1 MPSHRSLFF
10 KEPKPSI
17 SLDHRSNISWIFSIG
32 AIFLGFIGFVLS
44 ILSASKWLF
53 SYVVTLYLF
62 PKAKPFVEDIL
73 DNEYV
78 LDVVLGLSIFII
90 VLFIVLM
97 INKGISKAVS
107 YSGIGT
113 LDKVFGFFF
122 GFLRAYVISVCIF
135 ATLDIIYN
143 HNKWPINLD
152 QSISFPY
159 VLKGSNYLIK
169 EFPNEKNYQDTK
181 EKVQEL

>member
-1 MPSHRSLFF
+1 MFDQFLNFFDKFQLFDLIYLTLTILSLI
-10 KEPKPSI
+10 KCSSK
-17 SLDHRSNISWIFSIG
+17 
-32 AIFLGFIGFVLS
+32 GFVLS
-44 ILSASKWLF
+44 VLSASKWLF

-78 LDVVLGLSIFII
+78 LDIVLGLSIFIV

-113 LDKVFGFFF
+113 LDKIFGFFF
-122 GFLRAYVISVCIF
+122 GFLRAYIISVCIF
-135 ATLDIIYN
+135 SGIHIVYN
-143 HNKWPINLD
+143 YDKWPINVD
-152 QSISFPY
+152 KSYVFPY
-159 VLKGSNYLIK
+159 LEKGSNYLLK
-169 EFPNEKNYQDTK
+169 EFPDEKTYQDSK
-181 EKVQEL
+181 EKIEEL